1 MITDV
6 TRRSLIEKLYDE
18 CKDSRDFQSSRKWQ
32 TIVIY
37 IALLT
42 LFIGNFDSLKLN
54 KQVAELFEE
63 LSLNYIDKDIL
74 SDDILRCCTE
84 AERQRI
90 LKELG
95 IE

>member
-1 MITDV
+1 MQYFYT
-6 TRRSLIEKLYDE
+6 
-18 CKDSRDFQSSRKWQ
+18 
-32 TIVIY
+32 IY
-37 IALLT
+37 IPT
-42 LFIGNFDSLKLN
+42 FRKEMFSLKLN

-90 LKELG
+90 LRELG
-95 IE
+95 MSS

>member
-1 MITDV
+1 M
-6 TRRSLIEKLYDE
+6 
-18 CKDSRDFQSSRKWQ
+18 F
-32 TIVIY
+32 
-37 IALLT
+37 
-42 LFIGNFDSLKLN
+42 SLKLN

-95 IE
+95 IEIYVPGFHL